1 MIFRLFETKVKLYEV
16 IVESQL
22 DEYVVSFLSD
32 LAAKKDDYGAF
43 YSIARSLLLKG
54 ENTTLTGC

>member
-22 DEYVVSFLSD
+22 DEYVVSFPSD
-32 LAAKKDDYGAF
+32 LAAKKMIMESF
-43 YSIARSLLLKG
+43 TLLPG
-54 ENTTLTGC
+54 HFC